1 MILTGII
8 VVLAAALIGVLI
20 FVNNQ
25 PPSLIA
31 ASRRSPRSNTMEP
44 NSEKWGVNYPNQ
56 YSTLLKTETN
66 NTRTTYGGSEP
77 FSKLE
82 EDPRRVTLFAGYG
95 FSKDYNEERGHL
107 NSVTDV
113 EATLTGE

>member
-20 FVNNQ
+20 FVKNQ
-25 PPSLIA
+25 PPSARGI
-31 ASRRSPRSNTMEP
+31 PPITQIEYMEP
-44 NSEKWGVNYPNQ
+44 DSEKWGVNYPNQ

-77 FSKLE
+77 YSKLE
-82 EDPRRVTLFAGYG
+82 AGPAPGNPVRRILLQQ
-95 FSKDYNEERGHL
+95 RL
-107 NSVTDV
+107 
-113 EATLTGE
+113 